1 MATEPFDW
9 SEYQKLADELARRP
23 EESCLRTAI
32 GRAYYYVFH
41 LAKKR
46 VEANGFYIIRGAD
59 THKQVWEKYNNS
71 LEFDCKK
78 LGEIANRLK
87 EKRLRADYE
96 EHYAR
101 IADDLQIVLTE
112 ARDFAARIARLH
124 PRFPVNTGVQR

>member
-1 MATEPFDW
+1 VDFELPASIGNPNVHIRVGVMATEPFDW

-59 THKQVWEKYNNS
+59 THK
-71 LEFDCKK
+71 
-78 LGEIANRLK
+78 
-87 EKRLRADYE
+87 
-96 EHYAR
+96 
-101 IADDLQIVLTE
+101 
-112 ARDFAARIARLH
+112 
-124 PRFPVNTGVQR
+124 